1 MSIINKWNKTRDIL
15 MLCGKYN
22 ESSYIIII
30 GTDIL
35 MTTVI
40 DIKWYEHI
48 IMGGVG
54 QYKEA

>member
-1 MSIINKWNKTRDIL
+1 

-54 QYKEA
+54 KYKEA